1 MEKIDVNIIELL
13 EYLQDIVDNSPKVPM
28 SSKVMVDKKEI
39 IEIVDQL
46 IIFQTNLKKQN
57 G

>member
-28 SSKVMVDKKEI
+28 SSR
-39 IEIVDQL
+39 L
-46 IIFQTNLKKQN
+46 W
-57 G
+57 